1 MSFTLENIAP
11 NRRGASSRVSQALMI
26 CLLAWMG
33 QAFAQARMDKEGVT
47 IYWGFVPAAVV
58 SEKHALDDMH
68 GGRPGGGGQVH
79 HLVVA
84 LYDTTSGRRIDNAV
98 VRAQLSES
106 GIVDEPPKYLTPMPI
121 NGQMSYGQVF
131 SVAKVGPY
139 RFHVWVRPPGRNTDI
154 EFAISAFSPHPTNR

>member
-1 MSFTLENIAP
+1 MSFTVENFAS
-11 NRRGASSRVSQALMI
+11 NRRSVSSRLSLALMI
-26 CLLAWMG
+26 FLLAWAG
-33 QAFAQARMDKEGVT
+33 QASAQARMDKEGVT
-47 IYWGFVPAAVV
+47 IYWGFVPAAIV

-106 GIVDEPPKYLTPMPI
+106 GIIDEPPKYLTPMPI

-131 SVAKVGPY
+131 SVAKAGPY
-139 RFHVWVRPPGRNTDI
+139 RFHVWVRPPGRATDI
-154 EFAISAFSPHPTNR
+154 EFAISAFSPHVADR

>member
-1 MSFTLENIAP
+1 MPHAFRCFVFIQKFLLISAF
-11 NRRGASSRVSQALMI
+11 
-26 CLLAWMG
+26 LLALVEP
-33 QAFAQARMDKEGVT
+33 ALAQGRLDKEGVT
-47 IYWGFVPAAVV
+47 IYWGFVPAAIV

-68 GGRPGGGGQVH
+68 GGRPSGGGQVH

-98 VRAQLSES
+98 VRAQLGES

-131 SVAKVGPY
+131 SVAKAGPY
-139 RFHVWVRPPGRNTDI
+139 RFHIWVRPPGRNTDI
-154 EFAISAFSPHPTNR
+154 EFAISAFSPHLTNR

>member
-1 MSFTLENIAP
+1 
-11 NRRGASSRVSQALMI
+11 
-26 CLLAWMG
+26 
-33 QAFAQARMDKEGVT
+33 
-47 IYWGFVPAAVV
+47 
-58 SEKHALDDMH
+58 
-68 GGRPGGGGQVH
+68 
-79 HLVVA
+79 

>member
-1 MSFTLENIAP
+1 MPHAF
-11 NRRGASSRVSQALMI
+11 RRFVFIQKFLLISAF
-26 CLLAWMG
+26 LLALVEPVL
-33 QAFAQARMDKEGVT
+33 AQGRLDKEGVT

-84 LYDTTSGRRIDNAV
+84 LYDSTSGRRIDNAV
-98 VRAQLSES
+98 MRAQLSES

-131 SVAKVGPY
+131 SVVKAGPY
-139 RFHVWVRPPGRNTDI
+139 RFHIWVRPPGRKTDI
-154 EFAISAFSPHPTNR
+154 EFAISAFSPHLTDR

>member
-1 MSFTLENIAP
+1 MPHAF
-11 NRRGASSRVSQALMI
+11 RRFVFIQKFLLISAF
-26 CLLAWMG
+26 LLALVEP
-33 QAFAQARMDKEGVT
+33 ALAQGRLDKEGVT

-106 GIVDEPPKYLTPMPI
+106 GIVDDSRKYLTPMPI

-131 SVAKVGPY
+131 SVAKAGPY
-139 RFHVWVRPPGRNTDI
+139 RFHIWARPPGRKTDI
-154 EFAISAFSPHPTNR
+154 EFAISAFSPHLTDR

>member
-1 MSFTLENIAP
+1 MPHAF
-11 NRRGASSRVSQALMI
+11 RRLVSIQKFLLISAF
-26 CLLAWMG
+26 LLALV
-33 QAFAQARMDKEGVT
+33 APALAQGRLDKEGVT
-47 IYWGFVPAAVV
+47 IYWGFVPTAVV

-68 GGRPGGGGQVH
+68 GGRPGGGGQIH

-131 SVAKVGPY
+131 SVTKAGPY

-154 EFAISAFSPHPTNR
+154 EFAISAFSPHLTDR